1 MTEHTFIVPAENAGD
16 RLGRF
21 LSSLPE
27 IGSRAAAE
35 RALLGALIDGSSR
48 PKSFRLQGGEEI
60 ELVIE
65 DVLKEVVQ
73 AEDIELTIAY
83 QDEHLLVID
92 KAAGLV
98 VHPGAGISSGTLA
111 NALVQHRAAGGDPES
126 LCVRDIMSSPARTVG
141 VNTSVATAAAI
152 MRKHH
157 IRHLVVLD
165 ENEAL
170 LAMIALRYL
179 LYDLMDD
186 MERTLGDL
194 TGYIMTDGPGG

>member
-1 MTEHTFIVPAENAGD
+1 MALIRLGNKPPLTVAPEDSVVRAARAMTERHVG
-16 RLGRF
+16 
-21 LSSLPE
+21 
-27 IGSRAAAE
+27 AAAVLEGTAVVGVVSE
-35 RALLGALIDGSSR
+35 R
-48 PKSFRLQGGEEI
+48 
-60 ELVIE
+60 
-65 DVLKEVVQ
+65 DVLQKIV
-73 AEDIELTIAY
+73 A
-83 QDEHLLVID
+83 
-92 KAAGLV
+92 
-98 VHPGAGISSGTLA
+98 PG
-111 NALVQHRAAGGDPES
+111 RDPQTMR
-126 LCVRDIMSSPARTVG
+126 VREIMSSPALSI
-141 VNTSVATAAAI
+141 NLKTSVNEAAEI